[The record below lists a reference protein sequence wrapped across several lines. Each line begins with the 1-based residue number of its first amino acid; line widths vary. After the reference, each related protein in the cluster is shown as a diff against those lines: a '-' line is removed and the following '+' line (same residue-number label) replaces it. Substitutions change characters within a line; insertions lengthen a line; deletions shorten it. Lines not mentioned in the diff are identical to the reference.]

1 MKHFGITNRDSDG
14 NNVIVGIIQNI
25 PKSHAGIQSLNERLR
40 DAVGDHLDIDEFNI
54 DVVSIEDIFGYKPK
68 EVSIEVDGMNYFVEV
83 EEVFFY

>member
-25 PKSHAGIQSLNERLR
+25 PKSHAGIQSFNERLR

-54 DVVSIEDIFGYKPK
+54 DV
-68 EVSIEVDGMNYFVEV
+68 
-83 EEVFFY
+83 